1 MPRPRRGSSGGRDRS
16 DAAATTRSPA
26 SRDAA
31 AATRIVREQRC
42 RDRSLRS
49 RRCRNA
55 RRATPPRYFNPLLDW
70 LFEGNVNHQLHH
82 ALNKGHYLFVPW
94 SHVLP
99 KRRRADCDRY
109 NHVFKTDFGF

>member
-1 MPRPRRGSSGGRDRS
+1 M
-16 DAAATTRSPA
+16 
-26 SRDAA
+26 
-31 AATRIVREQRC
+31 
-42 RDRSLRS
+42 
-49 RRCRNA
+49 
-55 RRATPPRYFNPLLDW
+55 
-70 LFEGNVNHQLHH
+70 NHQLHH